1 MMATL
6 SSQYSPQDNPH
17 EAHSS
22 TSTAH
27 PMQAAQVLFQYAQNQ
42 VQGAR
47 ALHHLHGLHPTLPAH
62 TADAALSPS
71 ILDSSLALFPSYALL
86 QPTSSMDAN
95 LGAMNYNPTQQLSR
109 NMQLVDNFLAM
120 RNADLLMAQQIRL
133 SAGLPL
139 DPLTQSL
146 LDHYVQQQATLP
158 HGSTFNNSSQLLGGH
173 FTPSIPFPSP
183 NVSACLAVS
192 PGPVDQNRRLILYIP
207 SDDNILAENQITI
220 RRNIE
225 LFEATQTDVDTSVSG
240 RRKPLVVGQ
249 VGIQCVHCSS
259 VPIKQRKKGAR
270 YYPAKLDGIYQA
282 AQNMAYCHLAQSCDL
297 IDYNAKSKL
306 LSFQRNRSNG
316 HGGKSYWSQTA
327 RAQGVFETERFGLKF
342 T

>member
-1 MMATL
+1 
-6 SSQYSPQDNPH
+6 
-17 EAHSS
+17 
-22 TSTAH
+22 
-27 PMQAAQVLFQYAQNQ
+27 MQAAQVLFQHAKDQ
-42 VQGAR
+42 VHAAE
-47 ALHHLHGLHPTLPAH
+47 ALHHLQGQHPNLPAY
-62 TADAALSPS
+62 TAAAALSPS
-71 ILDSSLALFPSYALL
+71 TLDSSLALFPSYPLI
-86 QPTSSMDAN
+86 QPTNSMSSN

-120 RNADLLMAQQIRL
+120 RNADLLMAQQIRI

-146 LDHYVQQQATLP
+146 LAHYLQHQATLP
-158 HGSTFNNSSQLLGGH
+158 RAPTSYNSLPPLGGH
-173 FTPSIPFPSP
+173 FTPSIPFPSAD
-183 NVSACLAVS
+183 VSVCIPVGL
-192 PGPVDQNRRLILYIP
+192 GPADHDRRLILYIS
-207 SDDNILAENQITI
+207 SDDNVLAENQIAI

-225 LFEATQTDVDTSVSG
+225 LFEATQADVDTSVSG

-249 VGIQCVHCSS
+249 VGIQCVHCSI

-282 AQNMAYCHLAQSCDL
+282 AQNMAYCHLAQSCDH

-327 RAQGVFETERFGLKF
+327 RAQGIFETERFGLKF
-342 T
+342 A